1 MHLILRGEIRTGVGN
16 FSYWLDKLE
25 PYYTRKTGMLL
36 FRGTLNVHLISGSYR
51 TPTSAL
57 RLEKEE
63 YGGRVSVSI
72 VPCKIFGRK
81 AFILRPDTDTGKRG
95 DPPERI
101 LEITTNV
108 NLRDTYKLKDGD
120 VLEVEVSENSV

>member
-1 MHLILRGEIRTGVGN
+1 MHLTLRGEIRAGKAN

-25 PYYTRKTGMLL
+25 SHYTRKTGMRL
-36 FRGTLNVHLISGSYR
+36 FPGTLNVHLTSGSYP
-51 TPTSAL
+51 TPSNAP

-72 VPCKIFGRK
+72 APCKIAGRK
-81 AFILRPDTDTGKRG
+81 AFILRPDTDTGKHG

-101 LEITTNV
+101 LEIATDV
-108 NLRDTYKLKDGD
+108 NLRDMYKLKDGD
-120 VLEVEVSENSV
+120 VVEVEVLENSV